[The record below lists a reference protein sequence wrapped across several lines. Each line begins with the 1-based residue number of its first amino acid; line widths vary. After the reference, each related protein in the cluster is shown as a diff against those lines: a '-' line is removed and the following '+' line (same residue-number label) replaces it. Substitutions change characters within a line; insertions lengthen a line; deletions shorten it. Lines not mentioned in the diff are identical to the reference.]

1 MGVLWAA
8 LCPLEILMLMS
19 QSPVLQNVAAFRG
32 RIFKEV
38 IKLK

>member
-1 MGVLWAA
+1 MGHQG
-8 LCPLEILMLMS
+8 PPESLMLVF
-19 QSPVLQNVAAFRG
+19 QPPVLQNGTAFRG